1 MAKTCAVAMPSDLN
15 EDIRKLIYEEPP
27 PEVKLPMYHS
37 KFSKKVR
44 EDAKK
49 VKNCHKTF
57 GYAEVPLEPPT
68 NFLKKKTRVVH
79 RPLVDKQ
86 KYPQEAKP
94 GLPPKPKSGRT
105 KEEEREQKNFR
116 KDNIVRVV
124 RAVPKQPVPQV
135 IDTRTGH
142 AQKLETSGLQPKYI
156 YRKGYGKVPSYLRQR
171 YQPTYQEEQ
180 EAKEEE
186 RKKKPPLKYVTE
198 EEREEMLIGLKKN
211 WELLQKE
218 FQLLPMVTDT
228 VPKIKR
234 KTQLEKRLKELE
246 KDIDLIERNPV
257 IYVACDNDRDSP
269 RDSLKCS

>member
-1 MAKTCAVAMPSDLN
+1 FYFNFFT
-15 EDIRKLIYEEPP
+15 DIINLTYL
-27 PEVKLPMYHS
+27 V
-37 KFSKKVR
+37 V
-44 EDAKK
+44 
-49 VKNCHKTF
+49 
-57 GYAEVPLEPPT
+57 T
-68 NFLKKKTRVVH
+68 NFVKCQDNLYSYELEEMGPKHSFKYQLITR
-79 RPLVDKQ
+79 REI
-86 KYPQEAKP
+86 KYHPSALIQ
-94 GLPPKPKSGRT
+94 S
-105 KEEEREQKNFR
+105 QFF
-116 KDNIVRVV
+116 
-124 RAVPKQPVPQV
+124 
-135 IDTRTGH
+135 H
-142 AQKLETSGLQPKYI
+142 HFM
-156 YRKGYGKVPSYLRQR
+156 GYGKVPSYLRQR